1 MAPAAIQDPFLQRL
15 VRKDTITA
23 KKVAQK
29 VKELMKVIWAF
40 IFCPQHHKSL
50 SLVRRCCLGT
60 LCDLSW
66 CSRCSQSFSSCSLH
80 VQGCRGTPLLC
91 CRRFM

>member
-29 VKELMKVIWAF
+29 VKELMKVHSGFHFLPLASQV
-40 IFCPQHHKSL
+40 PVQALLLGHT
-50 SLVRRCCLGT
+50 VRT
-60 LCDLSW
+60 LME
-66 CSRCSQSFSSCSLH
+66 Q
-80 VQGCRGTPLLC
+80 
-91 CRRFM
+91 

>member
-29 VKELMKVIWAF
+29 VKELMKVRVWALF
-40 IFCPQHHKSL
+40 FCP
-50 SLVRRCCLGT
+50 
-60 LCDLSW
+60 
-66 CSRCSQSFSSCSLH
+66 
-80 VQGCRGTPLLC
+80 
-91 CRRFM
+91 